1 MLTTHVQISEWIL
14 LAVSY
19 VFVGLR
25 IYARLFRLR
34 EKLAVSDWILI
45 LSAINALG
53 LIICDTLTY
62 QIGVL
67 DDWTPSV
74 ALSKVSTYELPA
86 CLRFPHC

>member
-86 CLRFPHC
+86 CLRFQHC